1 MWPSMADIVL
11 DNTILYDAADALDR
25 EADVL
30 HAVAIDDADV
40 VGCIR
45 EAAQQ
50 LREVARLAET
60 GTPHGKHGW
69 PAIRVVV
76 QGVAEESEKRCQ
88 ALRGPEAYQPVC
100 TLPGGHGGPH
110 RWGRAQPDQEFRS

>member
-1 MWPSMADIVL
+1 VADIVL

-30 HAVAIDDADV
+30 HAIAIDDADV

-50 LREVARLAET
+50 LREVARCAEK
-60 GTPHGKHGW
+60 GTPHGELGW
-69 PAIRVVV
+69 PAIRIVV
-76 QGVAEESEKRCQ
+76 QGVAEASEKRCQ

-100 TLPGGHGGPH
+100 TLPAGHDGPH
-110 RWGRAQPDQEFRS
+110 RWGRTSTEREFRS